1 MSIQITTPP
10 ASPSGIGN
18 MYRTHQIPTPAP
30 DGSTVVFTTPDA
42 YVSGSLNGYRDQSP
56 LLKGASHD
64 YQETTDTTF
73 TVASAPDADE
83 VLWCSYIK
91 K

>member
-10 ASPSGIGN
+10 ASPSGIGGL
-18 MYRTHQIPTPAP
+18 YRTHQIPSPAP
-30 DGSTVVFTTPDA
+30 DGAQVVFTTPDA
-42 YVSGSLNGYRDQSP
+42 YVAGSLNVYRDQSV
-56 LLKGASHD
+56 LLKGATQD
-64 YQETTDTTF
+64 YEESSENTF
-73 TVASAPDADE
+73 TVVSAPDADE

>member
-1 MSIQITTPP
+1 MPMDLQRVRIDT
-10 ASPSGIGN
+10 GIFVSN
-18 MYRTHQIPTPAP
+18 IIPTPAP
-30 DGSTVVFTTPDA
+30 DAVTVVFTTPDA
-42 YVSGSLNGYRDQSP
+42 YESGSLMVFRDQSS
-56 LLKGASHD
+56 LLGGATYD
-64 YQETTDTTF
+64 FEETTDTTF

>member
-1 MSIQITTPP
+1 MPIDLQRVRIDTDIFAT
-10 ASPSGIGN
+10 N
-18 MYRTHQIPTPAP
+18 VIPTPAP
-30 DGSTVVFTTPDA
+30 DGAQVVFTTPDEYEA
-42 YVSGSLNGYRDQSP
+42 ESLNVYRDQSS
-56 LLKGASHD
+56 LLGGSGYD
-64 YQETTDTTF
+64 FEETTDTTF